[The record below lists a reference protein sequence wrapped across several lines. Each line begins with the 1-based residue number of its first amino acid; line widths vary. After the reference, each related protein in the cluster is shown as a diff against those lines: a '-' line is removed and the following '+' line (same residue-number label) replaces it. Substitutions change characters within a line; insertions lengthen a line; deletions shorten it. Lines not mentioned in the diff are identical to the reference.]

1 MQIQVHTNDTVRDHE
16 AVAGRIETDIADALG
31 RFGGQLTRVEVHL
44 GDENAGKAGAGD
56 KRCMIEAR
64 PAGQQPVAVT
74 HKAASLEEAC
84 NGAVHKMIKLL
95 DHKFGRLHDRKG
107 AASIRGGDPD

>member
-1 MQIQVHTNDTVRDHE
+1 MQIQVNTHDAAGDHE
-16 AVAGRIETDIADALG
+16 GLAGRVEAEVAAALG
-31 RFGGQLTRVEVHL
+31 RFADRLTRVEIHL
-44 GDENAGKAGAGD
+44 GDENAAKSGAAD

-84 NGAVHKMIKLL
+84 AGAADKLANL
-95 DHKFGRLHDRKG
+95 LESRFGRLDDRKG
-107 AASIRGGDPD
+107 AASIRGGDLG